1 MIIKERDSKQRDIK
15 ELISLLKLDISPK
28 QRFLIEREIRFIKA
42 GERGEN
48 DAAYFINFYFGESKN
63 WAVIHDLRIEFNNYV
78 AQIDHL
84 LINRFLDFYVLE
96 SKNFFYPIKITTE
109 GEFLIWHRKRG
120 EYYSIESPIEQNER
134 HIFLLDKVLK
144 KLDILPK
151 RFGLPLKP
159 RFKSYILLSPKSKII
174 RPPRKSLDT
183 SMVIKADMLKR
194 EIDKY
199 TDQMSNFSIISS
211 LSKLI
216 SSDTLKEV
224 AEKISKLHRP
234 KITDYKKKFGI
245 SKEQIRQKTN
255 KRYLCS
261 RCGSEVSL
269 KVANYC
275 LQHKGRFK
283 GKIFCFKCQK
293 MV

>member
-1 MIIKERDSKQRDIK
+1 MIIKEKDSKERDIK
-15 ELISLLKLDISPK
+15 ELTSLLKLNISPK
-28 QRFLIEREIRFIKA
+28 QRFLIEREIRSIKA

-96 SKNFFYPIKITTE
+96 SKNFFYPIKVTAE
-109 GEFLIWHRKRG
+109 GEFLIWHRKRD
-120 EYYSIESPIEQNER
+120 EYYSIESPIEQNKR
-134 HIFLLDKVLK
+134 HIFLLDKILK
-144 KLDILPK
+144 NSNILPK
-151 RFGLPLKP
+151 RFGISLRP

-174 RPPRKSLDT
+174 RPPREKFDT
-183 SMVIKADMLKR
+183 SMIIKADMLKR
-194 EIDKY
+194 EIDKD
-199 TDQMSNFSIISS
+199 TDKMSNFAVISS
-211 LSKLI
+211 VSKLI

-234 KITDYKKKFGI
+234 KLVNYKKKFGI
-245 SKEQIRQKTN
+245 SEKEIRQKTN

-275 LQHKGRFK
+275 LQHKKRFK
-283 GKIFCFKCQK
+283 GKIFCFECQK
-293 MV
+293 VV